1 MREKKKGKR
10 KEKNST
16 RDRKRKQL
24 GEKKTR
30 EEDGKDGEGAK
41 EHRREGQKK
50 RKERKEKIIK
60 GPDDDITCVEEDVT
74 YVGASQARGDQPFST
89 SHECIITP

>member
-24 GEKKTR
+24 GERKTR
-30 EEDGKDGEGAK
+30 EEDGKDGAK